1 MNLETEYLD
10 KTTSVSS
17 VKSISGQSAA
27 VPPPPKIKSDKTTSV
42 SGIDSVTSNSNKESA
57 GSETSSAP
65 QRPVTPTSVSSS
77 VTSTLEMTQ
86 LREDNAHL
94 QGRSAELLTSLRD
107 LEVEV
112 TEGRRD
118 RDEARAELRN
128 KIGPLEQK
136 VKDLNEENTLLRSQL
151 QELQSSKL
159 IQLNQVNGKVNELEK
174 ALTKLV
180 KSSMTSI
187 INKLYFHK

>member
-1 MNLETEYLD
+1 
-10 KTTSVSS
+10 
-17 VKSISGQSAA
+17 
-27 VPPPPKIKSDKTTSV
+27 
-42 SGIDSVTSNSNKESA
+42 
-57 GSETSSAP
+57 
-65 QRPVTPTSVSSS
+65 
-77 VTSTLEMTQ
+77 MTQ

-180 KSSMTSI
+180 KSQ
-187 INKLYFHK
+187 